1 MKNSL
6 YKFFIYIILIS
17 SFIPS
22 YETNLISS
30 SLKAETVI
38 KISTDISGDTNHK
51 KAEFDF
57 TSSDSNL
64 FFKYESSS
72 LPSNLITTFRIEFDS
87 YGKDIANYKVI
98 CTNVETSKS
107 DSDIITT
114 LKNLKDAESACI
126 NGFKREGLHD
136 GIVRLDS
143 SKKVVAFMLKN
154 TNGVKFTGRINLRI
168 KERTLGTSELKPNDA
183 ETYTLVPY
191 SINVKTFREK
201 SVSKILFY
209 SYSRVLQMVY
219 PATTVYPGTLFSGSI
234 LSVYTNPNM
243 VRQKYHDASIMTLVV
258 NPVVTSNLKEE
269 FQFEVKLYESNYL
282 LDYYVSSNN
291 EGRPLN
297 KPLLI
302 NMTECTNPYYFI
314 FNYNRKEGKK
324 TLVIDQIYGKIKSL
338 SVAYNFTKNTWD
350 EMIQNDMNEID
361 IIERKYN
368 FPGDAEAHLDVYK
381 IECEVPLMFNFYYI
395 DESQLISKMNYGDIN
410 IISLQPY
417 QTETIPFFEDV
428 ISPKIIVE
436 IYNPI
441 EDPTVVIK
449 AQEEKVYQSN
459 TLFEMLIMISGNGIT
474 IKERG
479 GSSETRIIIKVK
491 YPDTQWSNTDDP
503 NVKYN
508 KNLDVYAFQFPNDLT
523 KFNYSFA
530 MLTTSGTDEDDNV
543 KYCFTANIGA
553 TLKPSS
559 ENCYRVAKDNP
570 YTLKVFNPLVMYRDY
585 SYDNNLPYYV
595 TFKTETKPTS
605 FKIVSNLNKYNT
617 TIRNDIGISTKITL
631 SGEYG
636 SSIITSPDTNIFTLV
651 QIHICD
657 STNSINAN
665 IINSLTGEKIVDN
678 INIAAN
684 TKNNF
689 IEFDTTF
696 LDSQII
702 IKGNANTNIFLRTA
716 GLPYEYTPTF
726 NTDFKVIFDSNTNT
740 INIESPIMETEFMEY
755 TVIVDVKDAI
765 KNKGYTLC
773 DFVNYDLDKMG
784 KYHKSIFPD
793 GIGSIQ
799 INFEQAGLKAGDDFD
814 AIIYIE
820 QKMYTRMAFLTDVIQ
835 DKVGDVKIDT
845 IHQISEAY
853 PKDND
858 YVYTTIQGSDS
869 DLSYYLTFQPD
880 RMLDIPFGALRI
892 ELDDS
897 TTGSFTGVYCA
908 FAKSDSDPLG
918 IIEEVEKLIEV
929 GDSYCL
935 GGKSKINS
943 KRYNY
948 IFKYEKNKED
958 NTPKMLVIKIIN
970 GNLVNGKFNVYIRKE
985 PGVEIEKTDFEEQRQ
1000 YGQDENNKMSLMPY
1014 IVDLEKIRDNN
1025 GTKIS
1030 KILFYSKNSEL
1041 QMYYIPDDD
1050 ILPTKLFSG
1059 NIALVYTKKELA
1071 VQKYHS
1077 TKLILLSENLEED
1090 EVSSSF
1096 RFHTKMF
1103 KSEDQ
1108 IEFFVSQN
1116 SEGRTLNF
1124 PLSLEMNV
1132 CTDGNNKLYY
1142 LLNYNQAEPLRT
1154 LHLEMIFGSYSRARI
1169 AREIN
1174 AETWEDLITSM
1185 TNIDNYQ
1192 ADLPEK
1198 SQHIDVIEIE
1208 CISPLLI
1215 NAYYSY
1221 DEYEY
1226 EFIRQGEIVVKDL
1239 LPKSEFKFTIEPQ
1252 EGEDLF
1258 YYSLSLFNPVEV
1270 PYITLKFSDGTE
1282 HYISGNTLQDGILMF
1297 IPTDV
1302 TIYNKVKTKTR
1313 FIFKV
1318 GLNVEKGKDW
1328 SKDTPSGV
1336 KGTLFVS
1343 NNKFV
1348 YKFPTGNDKKNYKKI
1363 DFHVNGINED
1373 VENVKFCYSTNL
1385 GVAMEASKENCFRT
1399 GRYIPYT
1406 LSFINPLIVAK
1417 DYENTVDKYYISF
1430 RPFSGYDFIKITIEE
1445 IQYDIPN
1452 RNEEGVA
1459 NLITLDNKEASSIL
1473 SLPQYYTTKLLIQ
1486 LRSCTNSNYPI
1497 SYDLYSAF
1505 DNSYLNITGKTYFH
1519 NDKYGVLFSS
1529 DHTYLDNQIKLTK
1542 HESETQTVKA
1552 FVKHA
1557 AIGNNKVVIQDGYEV
1572 ITFDETKNSVNIK
1585 KPILNE
1591 EFTITIIVD
1600 LKGTLDKYTQCD
1612 LAFGDYTKIGKY
1624 QKRFISVTSNNIIHF
1639 IDFDFIGFE
1648 VGTVFDLIVY
1658 AEQKYNSKLE
1668 FLYPVFQG
1676 KVGKVSGVESV
1687 STYIEED
1694 KYVTSNFQYNL
1705 NSNYLYYDFPLK
1717 PYGLSASLKI
1727 LTSSAKVTKVG
1738 CTFVSKY
1745 ASDSTM
1751 VSSVNNA
1758 VVENKNI
1765 CLDLGPKD
1773 TTEFN
1778 ALINANYDNG
1788 NSRLVIQILYGLGEE
1803 DKIKNNNLKD
1813 DENTINIKIAGDKFG
1828 DYTGVF
1834 TLSEKLAPTPYIID
1848 LEDIRKKKVGSSYV
1862 SKILFYSNTTKMTMH
1877 YISDQSTLPLTLFD
1891 GNIMLV
1897 YTNPDLIY
1905 QKYNNAKMMILTTD
1919 AIGNTENII
1928 DVKYFD
1934 SAAQIQYYFLG
1945 DNATGRVLNNPTAIE
1960 MTSCKQ
1966 PYYYILNYNKVEK
1979 EERKLHIDTIFGE
1992 IDNMKF
1998 AYSLNYT
2005 SWNQLLDNMMVF
2017 NNEQITIP
2025 TDTAHPLDIL
2035 EVTCKLPLLLN
2046 LYYADPANIKTDN
2059 LVIGDIVIFN
2069 LDEGSQLTLNFKP
2082 EQKGPFTYSFNV
2094 FMGYNENPNILINL
2108 DDELELEI
2116 TENGLHIKDSWSII
2130 KKVTFIN
2137 LDKSSGMSTRIIFKF
2152 GYVIESIFD
2161 KDENGIYNNKD
2172 VSDRTINLYGYK
2184 YDTTKTRLNYTG
2196 VDFKVSSVQENVK
2209 FCYSTNIG
2217 TYINPSITNCFR
2229 VGRNNPYTISTRNP
2243 LIMYRNYYHNQVNN
2257 YYVGFRTVELE
2268 QNLKITPIPLKYDT
2282 TERNLEGAKN
2292 RITISGESSGK
2303 SVYSTILTAPAK
2315 NNPYIFTH
2323 IHICT
2328 KEEGI
2333 SYQFYNAYNR
2343 SNLGYNGNIMSDPGY
2358 DFMSVPNS
2366 KLDTELKLIGNKG
2379 VEVFVRH
2386 VGIDN
2391 YYQPYI
2397 DPIKFS
2403 YDSNSHKLSWN
2414 KPIENGE
2421 FKYSIFI
2428 DKINNI
2434 KDMKYTL
2441 CDTVNTT
2448 KLGRYSE
2455 ILITNDITPNITID
2469 FSKPELVD
2477 CKEFD
2482 VIVLAEQTNLGKLT
2496 VLSPVYNS
2504 KGESSDDQPQNG
2516 GGGGGNK
2523 EEENITGLIVV
2534 AVILSVIL
2542 IGGGVAA
2549 FFIIRKY
2556 RSKGVIITDGK
2567 ATSMAML
2574 GSTQSDKLVE
2584 SQAVVE

>member
-1 MKNSL
+1 MKNSY
-6 YKFFIYIILIS
+6 YKFFIYILLIS
-17 SFIPS
+17 AFIPS
-22 YETNLISS
+22 KETNLISA

-38 KISTDISGDTNHK
+38 KIATDITGDSNHK

-57 TSSDSNL
+57 TTSDSNL

-87 YGKDIANYKVI
+87 YGADISNYKVV
-98 CTNVETSKS
+98 CTNVATSKS
-107 DSDIITT
+107 DSDIITA
-114 LKNLKDAESACI
+114 LKNLKAADSACI
-126 NGFKREGLHD
+126 NGFKREGFFD
-136 GIVRLDS
+136 STVRLDS
-143 SKKVVAFMLKN
+143 NNKVVAFMLQN
-154 TNGVKFTGRINLRI
+154 TNSVKFTGRLNLRI

-201 SVSKILFY
+201 SASKILFY
-209 SYSRVLQMVY
+209 SYSRTLQMVY
-219 PATTVYPGTLFSGSI
+219 PATTVYPGTLFSGNI

-258 NPVVTSNLKEE
+258 NPSNSSHLKEE
-269 FQFEVKLYESNYL
+269 FQFEVKLFESNYL
-282 LDYYVSSNN
+282 LDYYVSSNSV
-291 EGRPLN
+291 GRPLN

-302 NMTECTNPYYFI
+302 NMTECSNPYYFI
-314 FNYNRKEGKK
+314 FNYNQKETKK
-324 TLVIDQIYGKIKSL
+324 TLIIDQIYGKIKSL

-350 EMIQNDMNEID
+350 EMLQNDMNEID
-361 IIERKYN
+361 IVERKYN
-368 FPGDAEAHLDVYK
+368 FPEGAEAHLDVYK
-381 IECEVPLMFNFYYI
+381 IECELPLMFNFYYI
-395 DESQLISKMNYGDIN
+395 DETQLISKMNYGDIN

-417 QTETIPFFEDV
+417 QSETIPFFEDLK
-428 ISPKIIVE
+428 SPKIIVE

-441 EDPTVVIK
+441 DDPTVVIK
-449 AQEEKVYQSN
+449 AQDEIAYQSN
-459 TLFEMLIMISGNGIT
+459 TLIEMTIMNPSNGIT

-479 GSSETRIIIKVK
+479 GLSDTRVIIKVK
-491 YPDTQWSNTDDP
+491 YPDTQWSKTDDP

-508 KNLDVYAFQFPNDLT
+508 ANLDVYAFHFPNDIT
-523 KFNYSFA
+523 KYNYSFA
-530 MLTTSGTDEDDNV
+530 MLTTSGTDADDNV

-553 TLKPSS
+553 TLQPSS

-570 YTLKVFNPLVMYRDY
+570 YTLKVFNPLIMYKDY
-585 SYDNNLPYYV
+585 SYDKELPYYI

-605 FKIVSNLNKYNT
+605 FSIKSNLNAYNT
-617 TIRNDIGISTKITL
+617 TIRNDIGVSTKITL

-636 SSIITSPDTNIFTLV
+636 SSIITSPETNKFTFV

-657 STNSINAN
+657 STNSVNAN
-665 IINSLTGEKIVDN
+665 IINALTGDKIVDN

-689 IEFDTTF
+689 VKFDTTF
-696 LDSQII
+696 FDSQII

-726 NTDFKVIFDSNTNT
+726 NTGFKIIFDSTTNT
-740 INIESPIMETEFMEY
+740 INIESPITETEFMEY
-755 TVIVDVKDAI
+755 TVIVDAKDVI
-765 KNKGYTLC
+765 KKKGYTLC

-799 INFEQAGLKAGDDFD
+799 INFEQAGLKAGDEFD

-820 QKMYTRMAFLTDVIQ
+820 QKMYTRMAFLSDVIQ

-845 IHQISEAY
+845 IHKISDPY
-853 PKDND
+853 PQDND

-880 RMLDIPFGALRI
+880 KILDIPIGALRI
-892 ELDDS
+892 ELDES
-897 TTGSFTGVYCA
+897 TSGSFTGIYCA
-908 FAKSDSDPLG
+908 FAKNDTDPLG

-935 GGKSKINS
+935 GGKSKVNS

-958 NTPKMLVIKIIN
+958 NSPKMLVIKIIN

-1000 YGQDENNKMSLMPY
+1000 YGQEENTKMTLMPY
-1014 IVDLEKIRDNN
+1014 IVDLEKIRGKNETD
-1025 GTKIS
+1025 KIS

-1050 ILPTKLFSG
+1050 MVPSKLFSG
-1059 NIALVYTKKELA
+1059 NIALVYTKAELA
-1071 VQKYHS
+1071 KQKYHS
-1077 TKLILLSENLEED
+1077 TKLILFSEDLYED
-1090 EVSSSF
+1090 DVSSSF

-1116 SEGRTLNF
+1116 YEGRTLNF

-1132 CTDGNNKLYY
+1132 CTEDNNKLYY
-1142 LLNYNQAEPLRT
+1142 LLNYNQPEPLRT
-1154 LHLEMIFGSYSRARI
+1154 LHLEMIFGSYARARI

-1174 AETWEDLITSM
+1174 AETWNDLVTTM

-1208 CISPLLI
+1208 CNSPLLI

-1226 EFIRQGEIVVKDL
+1226 EYIRQGEIVVKDL
-1239 LPKSEFKFTIEPQ
+1239 LPNSEFKFSIEPQ

-1258 YYSLSLFNPVEV
+1258 YYSLSLFNSVEV
-1270 PYITLKFSDGTE
+1270 PYVTLRFSEGTE
-1282 HYISGNTLQDGILMF
+1282 HYISGNTLQNGILMF

-1302 TIYNKVKTKTR
+1302 TIINKVNTKTR

-1328 SKDTPSGV
+1328 HKDTTV
-1336 KGTLFVS
+1336 DIKGTLFMN

-1348 YKFPTGNDKKNYKKI
+1348 YKFPAGDNKKNYKKV
-1363 DFHVNGINED
+1363 DFHINGINED

-1385 GVAMEASKENCFRT
+1385 GVAMETSKENCFRT

-1417 DYENTVDKYYISF
+1417 NYENTVDNYYISF
-1430 RPFSGYDFIKITIEE
+1430 SPFSGYDFIKITIEE
-1445 IQYDIPN
+1445 NVYESTN

-1459 NLITLDNKEASSIL
+1459 KLITLDKKEATSIL
-1473 SLPQYYTTKLLIQ
+1473 SLPQYYTNRILVQ
-1486 LRSCTNSNYPI
+1486 LRSCTNSNYPV
-1497 SYDLYSAF
+1497 SYKLYSAF
-1505 DNSYLNITGKTYFH
+1505 DNSHFITSGKTYFH
-1519 NDKYGVLFSS
+1519 NDKYGVIFTSEY
-1529 DHTYLDNQIKLTK
+1529 TYLENELKLTAN
-1542 HESETQTVKA
+1542 ESETQTVKA
-1552 FVKHA
+1552 FLKHA
-1557 AIGNNKVVIQDGYEV
+1557 AIGNNKVIIQDGYEV
-1572 ITFDETKNSVNIK
+1572 ITFDDTKNSVNIK

-1624 QKRFISVTSNNIIHF
+1624 QKRFISVTSNNILHF

-1648 VGTVFDLIVY
+1648 VGTDFDLLVY
-1658 AEQKYNSKLE
+1658 AVQKYNSKME

-1676 KVGKVSGVESV
+1676 KVGKVSGVEAV
-1687 STYIEED
+1687 NTYIEED
-1694 KYVTSNFQYNL
+1694 KYVTLNFQYNL

-1717 PYGLSASLKI
+1717 PYGTSASLKI
-1727 LTSSAKVTKVG
+1727 LTSTAKVTKVG

-1765 CLDLGPKD
+1765 CLDLGSSKK
-1773 TTEFN
+1773 TEFN
-1778 ALINANYDNG
+1778 ALINANYAEG
-1788 NSRLVIQILYGLGEE
+1788 NSRLVIQVIYGFGEE
-1803 DKIKNNNLKD
+1803 DKINNNNLKD
-1813 DENTINIKIAGDKFG
+1813 GDNTINIKIAGDKFG

-1834 TLSEKLAPTPYIID
+1834 NLNEKLAPTPYIID

-1862 SKILFYSNTTKMTMH
+1862 SKILFYSKTTKMTMH
-1877 YISDQSTLPLTLFD
+1877 YISNESTLPLTLFD

-1919 AIGNTENII
+1919 ALGNTENII

-1945 DNATGRVLNNPTAIE
+1945 DNATGRVLNSPTAIE
-1960 MTSCKQ
+1960 MTSCEL
-1966 PYYYILNYNKVEK
+1966 PYYYILNYNQVEK
-1979 EERKLHIDTIFGE
+1979 EDRKLHIDTIFGE
-1992 IDNMKF
+1992 VDTMKL
-1998 AYSLNYT
+1998 AYSLDYT
-2005 SWNQLLDNMMVF
+2005 SWNKLLDNMILF
-2017 NNEQITIP
+2017 DDEQIILP
-2025 TDTAHPLDIL
+2025 GGGNYSLDIL
-2035 EVTCKLPLLLN
+2035 EVRCKLPLLIN
-2046 LYYADPANIKTDN
+2046 LYYADPSTIKTDN
-2059 LVIGDIVIFN
+2059 IEIGDIII
-2069 LDEGSQLTLNFKP
+2069 LSLEESSEKTLRFKP
-2082 EQKGPFTYSFNV
+2082 DQKGPFTYSFNV
-2094 FMGYNENPNILINL
+2094 FNGYNVKPNILINF
-2108 DDELELEI
+2108 DDESELEI
-2116 TENGLHIKDSWSII
+2116 TENGLHIKDSMYII
-2130 KKVTFIN
+2130 EKVTFMN
-2137 LDKSSGMSTRIIFKF
+2137 LDKSSGINTRIIFKF
-2152 GYVIESIFD
+2152 GYVIESSFD
-2161 KDENGIYNNKD
+2161 KDENGIYNNKKI
-2172 VSDRTINLYGYK
+2172 SDRTVNLYGYK

-2196 VDFKVSSVQENVK
+2196 VDFKVSTNKENVK

-2229 VGRNNPYTISTRNP
+2229 VGKNNPYTISTRNP
-2243 LIMYRNYYHNQVNN
+2243 LIMYRNYYHEQVNN
-2257 YYVGFRTVELE
+2257 YYVGFRTIELE
-2268 QNLKITPIPLKYDT
+2268 DNLIITPIKLQYDT

-2292 RITISGESSGK
+2292 RITISGEGSGS
-2303 SVYSTILTAPAK
+2303 SVYSTILTAPAN

-2333 SYQFYNAYNR
+2333 TYQFYNAYNR
-2343 SNLGYNGNIMSDPGY
+2343 SNLGYNGNIMTDPGY

-2386 VGIDN
+2386 VGIDS

-2397 DPIKFS
+2397 ERIAFS
-2403 YDSNSHKLSWN
+2403 YDNKTHKLSWN
-2414 KPIENGE
+2414 KPIDNCE
-2421 FKYSIFI
+2421 FKYNIFI
-2428 DKINNI
+2428 DKIYNI
-2434 KDMKYTL
+2434 RDKKYTL

-2448 KLGRYSE
+2448 KLGRYSQ
-2455 ILITNDITPNITID
+2455 ILITDDITPNITID
-2469 FSKPELVD
+2469 FSKPELTD

-2482 VIVLAEQTNLGKLT
+2482 VIVLAEQTNYGKLS

-2504 KGESSDDQPQNG
+2504 RGEYSDDESKSTDGDKPG
-2516 GGGGGNK
+2516 EGSS
-2523 EEENITGLIVV
+2523 NIGLIIVV
-2534 AVILSVIL
+2534 VILSVIL

-2556 RSKGVIITDGK
+2556 KSKGVVITNGK

-2584 SQAVVE
+2584 SQAVAE